1 MKMKSF
7 LKNVQNS
14 KAVRR
19 TGWICLGGL
28 LLAVLNTGPA
38 QGQIGLDTA
47 AILAFLQSM
56 NTAMQETMAVPL
68 TAIQGIDQQR
78 MTFQQQTI
86 YPTSQISSTQGLS
99 SAFGA
104 QMSQMQN
111 TTSTPTPM
119 AQPGTAQATL
129 ETSSL
134 SGNTGQIP
142 SIPSEYQQ
150 VYGPTPTAAQVS
162 NPQQLSA
169 IDMGDAQAK
178 DALAKAVQLD
188 AAATTEMGI
197 ATQLIQEAKSSTPGT
212 APMVQSQAAAWILQ
226 AQAYS
231 QGALAELLR
240 VRSASLSYKTLNL
253 KTAGTMTQNNNQAIE
268 NVVQSH

>member
-99 SAFGA
+99 STFGA

-162 NPQQLSA
+162 NPQQLNA

>member
-1 MKMKSF
+1 MKI
-7 LKNVQNS
+7 KNVLQ
-14 KAVRR
+14 KAQKSAAFRH
-19 TGWICLGGL
+19 TAWICIGAL
-28 LLAVLNTGPA
+28 LVAFLNVGSA
-38 QGQIGLDTA
+38 QGQFDLG
-47 AILAFLQSM
+47 AIMAFLATM

-68 TAIQGIDQQR
+68 TAIQGIEQQS

-86 YPTSQISSTQGLS
+86 YPTSQISLTQGLS
-99 SAFGA
+99 STFGA
-104 QMSQMQN
+104 QMSQMQS

-129 ETSSL
+129 EASSL
-134 SGNTGQIP
+134 SGNAGQIP

-150 VYGPTPTAAQVS
+150 VYGPTPTSIQVS

-197 ATQLIQEAKSSTPGT
+197 ATQLIQEAQSSTPGT
-212 APMVQSQAAAWILQ
+212 AGMVQSQAAAWLLQ

-240 VRSASLSYKTLNL
+240 VRSASLAYQSLEL
-253 KTAGTMTQNNNQAIE
+253 KTAGTMNQNTNQAVQ